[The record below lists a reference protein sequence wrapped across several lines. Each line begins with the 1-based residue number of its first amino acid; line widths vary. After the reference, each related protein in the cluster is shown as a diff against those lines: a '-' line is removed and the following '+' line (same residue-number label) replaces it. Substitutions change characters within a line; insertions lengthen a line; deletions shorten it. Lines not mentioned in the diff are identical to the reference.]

1 METKGAFWGPLDKP
15 AGTTLERGYGPL
27 ASGEN
32 VEGQSLDFL
41 TWADL
46 VSTGPME
53 LVTQAVV

>member
-15 AGTTLERGYGPL
+15 AGATIEPGYGTL
-27 ASGEN
+27 ASEEN
-32 VEGQSLDFL
+32 VGGQSLDFL

-53 LVTQAVV
+53 LVTQATV